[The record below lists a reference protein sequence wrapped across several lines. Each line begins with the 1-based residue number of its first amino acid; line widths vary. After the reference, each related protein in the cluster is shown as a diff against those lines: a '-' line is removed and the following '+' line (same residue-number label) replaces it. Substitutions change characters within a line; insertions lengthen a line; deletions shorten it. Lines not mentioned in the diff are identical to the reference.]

1 MMKYMSI
8 FFISMLPFIELRGSV
23 FYAQV
28 LNLDIYT
35 ALLVAIIGNMIPVPF
50 IFLFERKLLEYGSKK
65 KYTAKLFS
73 YMLQK
78 GHDAGEKLKNKS
90 KNGLYIALLLF
101 VGIPFP
107 GTGAWTGALAAS
119 ILDMDFKKSMIFIIL
134 GITLAGVIMSV
145 ISVIGFRFI

>member
-23 FYAQV
+23 VYAQV

-90 KNGLYIALLLF
+90 KTVQRG
-101 VGIPFP
+101 
-107 GTGAWTGALAAS
+107 
-119 ILDMDFKKSMIFIIL
+119 
-134 GITLAGVIMSV
+134 
-145 ISVIGFRFI
+145 